1 MKKKRGREKGEGEG
15 REFRPWAGHRSD
27 CRTVA
32 GPGAGHHARWP
43 KKVPRAVE
51 VTDGTV
57 LQGCQR
63 QVGVRPSRN
72 KVNKAVI
79 HWVPSPHRWSKFIV
93 AEVAEDEAD
102 AVECCETRKEWW
114 LVHYFLCC
122 LMPLSLK

>member
-63 QVGVRPSRN
+63 QVGVRS
-72 KVNKAVI
+72 
-79 HWVPSPHRWSKFIV
+79 V
-93 AEVAEDEAD
+93 AGSFRV
-102 AVECCETRKEWW
+102 
-114 LVHYFLCC
+114 LFFLIF
-122 LMPLSLK
+122 LFWALG

>member
-63 QVGVRPSRN
+63 QVGVR
-72 KVNKAVI
+72 
-79 HWVPSPHRWSKFIV
+79 WSKFIV